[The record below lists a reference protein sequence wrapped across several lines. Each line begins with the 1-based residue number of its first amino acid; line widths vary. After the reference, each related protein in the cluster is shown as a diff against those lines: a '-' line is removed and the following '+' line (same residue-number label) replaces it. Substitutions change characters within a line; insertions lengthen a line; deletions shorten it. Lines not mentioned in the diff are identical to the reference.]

1 MNKDGDSALR
11 RAKRAVIWNILYYA
25 AILFS
30 TFYLVKKDVL
40 LNWDVTLVFL
50 PLFFVACSSE
60 TLSLK
65 RNKVLSPFCFI
76 DFPFK
81 LLAFISAQLI
91 YRHIVADVYVG
102 ICITLLFICSAVSFV
117 CSVLMIIR
125 SKNKN

>member
-1 MNKDGDSALR
+1 MNKDEDSALR

-65 RNKVLSPFCFI
+65 RNRILQRAKN
-76 DFPFK
+76 
-81 LLAFISAQLI
+81 LI
-91 YRHIVADVYVG
+91 ILRSLTFMG
-102 ICITLLFICSAVSFV
+102 IAG
-117 CSVLMIIR
+117 
-125 SKNKN
+125 